1 MELSPGE
8 HPWRRQVL
16 LRFDRAAPQYV
27 EHAGLQRAVAW
38 RLAGLCRRRP
48 LPRGRWLD
56 LGAGTGMLADA
67 LETLHPGQSVGRL
80 DGSEAMLARQS
91 QRHDTQTWD
100 LQQGLPPWSVRPQ
113 VLASS
118 FCLHWLDAPSQRL
131 QEWFQALAPS
141 GWLAV
146 ALPVNGSFHQWH
158 QAAARSGQICT
169 ALPLPT
175 GDKLLEGIPA
185 SAFRHNSIHTY
196 TESADSVAALLRPMR
211 RIGAGSTPLT
221 PLGVTAWRQLSRSWP
236 ERNADGLVRL
246 TWMVQILL
254 LQR

>member
-1 MELSPGE
+1 MEPFPRE
-8 HPWRRQVL
+8 QAWRGDVL
-16 LRFDRAAPQYV
+16 LRFDRAAHHYSN
-27 EHAGLQRAVAW
+27 HAGLQRGVAW
-38 RLAGLCRRRP
+38 RLASLCRRRP
-48 LPRGRWLD
+48 LQPGLWVD
-56 LGAGTGMLADA
+56 LGAGTGLLAAA
-67 LETLHPGQSVGRL
+67 LETLHPGQNVHRV
-80 DGSEAMLARQS
+80 DGSEAMLRPQLAE
-91 QRHDTQTWD
+91 HTTQQWD
-100 LQQGLPPWSVRPQ
+100 LQQGLPRWSVRPQ
-113 VLASS
+113 LLASS
-118 FCLHWLDAPSQRL
+118 FCLHWLDAPSQRV

-175 GDKLLEGIPA
+175 GDKLLDGIPA
-185 SAFRHNSIHTY
+185 KALRHSSIHTY
-196 TESADSVAALLRPMR
+196 TESAGSVAALLRPMR

-221 PLGVTAWRQLSRSWP
+221 PLGVSAWRQLSRSWP